1 VSSGDSTPA
10 ALDTAAPPACRV
22 LVVDDN
28 RDAAQSVASF
38 LELGGHEVRT
48 AADGAEA
55 LVASE
60 LFAPQVFVLD
70 IGLPVLDGYEVAQR
84 LRQSPIGRDALLV
97 ALTGYGQREDR
108 LNAEAAGFNHHFV
121 KPADPTA
128 LLSCIEKWLRE
139 QPVAAAAR
147 TSA

>member
-1 VSSGDSTPA
+1 
-10 ALDTAAPPACRV
+10 
-22 LVVDDN
+22 
-28 RDAAQSVASF
+28 
-38 LELGGHEVRT
+38 
-48 AADGAEA
+48 
-55 LVASE
+55 
-60 LFAPQVFVLD
+60 
-70 IGLPVLDGYEVAQR
+70 VLDGYEVAQR

-108 LNAEAAGFNHHFV
+108 LNAEAAGFDHHFV

-139 QPVAAAAR
+139 RPVAAEAR